1 MDQKSYTFL
10 QLAKDNDNFTAPGFE
25 ILVDD
30 KPLSGAKFYVPGVE
44 VEISCGGS
52 AGGCSFSIE
61 GLYDYGK
68 SKWMNDAAKLIKPGA
83 KLAVRGGYN
92 KQRKDL
98 FFGYVDDYSL
108 EFSDEGTPRISVNG
122 LDGLG
127 YLMNM
132 CEPFYA
138 GEKKPKEIVQ
148 TVLQKSQSAGFAKS
162 VTVGALDGFET
173 PIIKEQIDDWQF
185 LRMMAE
191 RYGASLLAVNGEL
204 IFDNVMTKTSP
215 IVTLTLGRSIRRFSK
230 RVSLAHQVGKVEVL
244 GRDVNLKAVSGAATR
259 VTVGGSGKTAAEWV
273 SGLKD
278 AVLRERSE
286 YVRTQK
292 ECETL
297 AQHRLNSIAM
307 GFVSGEGECIG
318 IPELIPGRYIK
329 IDGADE
335 KTVGTYFITKICHRF
350 TPEGYTT
357 SFEVKGAKA

>member
-1 MDQKSYTFL
+1 MDTGTYTYEK
-10 QLAKDNDNFTAPGFE
+10 LAENNDNFTAPGFE

-30 KPLSGAKFYVPGVE
+30 KALAPTKYFIPDVE
-44 VEISCGGS
+44 VEISGTGT
-52 AGGCSFSIE
+52 AGGCSFRIE
-61 GLYDYGK
+61 GQYDYEK
-68 SKWMNDAAKLIKPGA
+68 SKWLNDAAKLIKPGA
-83 KLAVRGGYN
+83 KLAVKGGYKN
-92 KQRKDL
+92 RKEL

-108 EFSDEGTPRISVNG
+108 DFTSEGTPYISVNG

-138 GEKKPKEIVQ
+138 GEKKPKEIVEK
-148 TVLQKSQSAGFAKS
+148 VLKKAKSAGYAKS
-162 VTVGALDGFET
+162 ITVGTLDGFET
-173 PIIKEQIDDWQF
+173 PIVKEQIDDWKF
-185 LRMMAE
+185 LRMMSQ
-191 RYGASLLAVNGEL
+191 RYGASLFAIDGEL

-215 IVTLTLGRSIRRFSK
+215 IVTLVVGKSVLRFSK

-244 GRDVNLKAVSGAATR
+244 GRDVNQKAVKGTASK
-259 VTVGGSGKTAAEWV
+259 VTVGGSGKTASEWV

-278 AVLRERSE
+278 AVLRERTE
-286 YVRTQK
+286 YARTQK

-318 IPELIPGRYIK
+318 LPELIPGRYIK
-329 IDGADE
+329 IDGADD
-335 KTVGTYFITKICHRF
+335 KTVGTYFITKVCHKFSQDR
-350 TPEGYTT
+350 YIT

>member
-1 MDQKSYTFL
+1 MDQGSYTYTD
-10 QLAKDNDNFTAPGFE
+10 LAEKNDNFTAPGFE

-30 KPLSGAKFYVPGVE
+30 KTLAQTNYSIPGVE
-44 VEISCGGS
+44 VEISGTGA
-52 AGGCSFSIE
+52 AGGCSFTIE
-61 GLYDYGK
+61 GQYDFK
-68 SKWMNDAAKLIKPGA
+68 NSKWLNDAAKLIKPGA
-83 KLAVRGGYN
+83 KLAVKGGYKN
-92 KQRKDL
+92 RKEL
-98 FFGYVDDYSL
+98 FYGYVDEYSL
-108 EFSDEGTPRISVNG
+108 EFLGDGTPRISVNG

-148 TVLQKSQSAGFAKS
+148 SVLQKSQSAGYAKS
-162 VTVGALDGFET
+162 VKVGALDGFET
-173 PIIKEQIDDWQF
+173 PIIKEQIDDWKF
-185 LRMMAE
+185 LCMMAE
-191 RYGASLLAVNGEL
+191 RYGASLFAVNGEL
-204 IFDNVMTKTSP
+204 IFDDVMTKTSP
-215 IVTLTLGRSIRRFSK
+215 IVTLTLGKSLRSFSK

-244 GRDVNLKAVSGAATR
+244 GRDVHQKAVKGMATSI
-259 VTVGGSGKTAAEWV
+259 TVGGSGKSAAEWV
-273 SGLKD
+273 SGLKE

-286 YVRTQK
+286 YARTQK

-335 KTVGTYFITKICHRF
+335 NTIGTYFITKVCHRF
-350 TPEGYTT
+350 DGNEYITA
-357 SFEVKGAKA
+357 FEVKGAKT